1 MLNKKATFTDSAPQK
16 FTSNLTKPF
25 DTIIRQARM
34 HHKSSLLVIIIIAIV
49 AAIFCYAPQITLHI
63 APAWENAVLP
73 VYISIYRFSFLIS
86 ILFAAWL
93 YGTKSGLLICILVGP
108 FIVSR
113 VFINLETTNIGLDLA
128 VIGLGFLFSGLA
140 GRQGAMTLMLEERT
154 RELQNQSVKLSIEII
169 GRKRS
174 EAALLK
180 ERENFRNS
188 FERSPFG
195 VQIISF
201 QGNIVFVNHTML
213 NMWGYRTIE
222 QLSSVPMQQSF
233 SPESISLMREMQKL
247 INSGIVPPTHELS
260 MICSNGQSRIVRI
273 YSKDI
278 IWNGER
284 CIQMLHEDITE
295 RKQME
300 NELKKSEEKFAKI
313 FRNSP
318 DPIAL
323 ISKND
328 GRIVEVNES
337 FLHMTGYKPNE
348 VIGLTTLDL
357 NLWCNQADR
366 NRYFDQQLSYGE
378 ASNLEVDM
386 RMKSGEVRN
395 CVVLGEVLELPDGK
409 HILSIIRDI
418 TEQKKMQENLMAT
431 DRLASIGE
439 LASGMAHELN
449 NPLTAVIG
457 FSELLLE
464 EPLPD
469 NIKEDVEM
477 MCREAKRTAEV
488 VKNMLTFAR
497 KHPAAK
503 QPASINT
510 IIVKTLEIRK
520 YDQNLN
526 NITVVQQFEEGLPE
540 IQVDFFQL
548 QQVFLNII
556 INAEYF
562 MKEAHG
568 GGTLKITTQISGDYI
583 KISLT
588 DNGPGITKDNLNRIF
603 NPFYTTKPIGK
614 GTGLGLSICHGI
626 VTGHGGKIYAESEEG
641 QGATFIV
648 ELPIKFDL
656 DLAS

>member
-1 MLNKKATFTDSAPQK
+1 
-16 FTSNLTKPF
+16 
-25 DTIIRQARM
+25 
-34 HHKSSLLVIIIIAIV
+34 
-49 AAIFCYAPQITLHI
+49 
-63 APAWENAVLP
+63 
-73 VYISIYRFSFLIS
+73 
-86 ILFAAWL
+86 
-93 YGTKSGLLICILVGP
+93 
-108 FIVSR
+108 
-113 VFINLETTNIGLDLA
+113 
-128 VIGLGFLFSGLA
+128 
-140 GRQGAMTLMLEERT
+140 
-154 RELQNQSVKLSIEII
+154 
-169 GRKRS
+169 
-174 EAALLK
+174 
-180 ERENFRNS
+180 
-188 FERSPFG
+188 
-195 VQIISF
+195 
-201 QGNIVFVNHTML
+201 
-213 NMWGYRTIE
+213 
-222 QLSSVPMQQSF
+222 
-233 SPESISLMREMQKL
+233 
-247 INSGIVPPTHELS
+247 
-260 MICSNGQSRIVRI
+260 
-273 YSKDI
+273 
-278 IWNGER
+278 
-284 CIQMLHEDITE
+284 
-295 RKQME
+295 
-300 NELKKSEEKFAKI
+300 
-313 FRNSP
+313 
-318 DPIAL
+318 
-323 ISKND
+323 
-328 GRIVEVNES
+328 
-337 FLHMTGYKPNE
+337 
-348 VIGLTTLDL
+348 
-357 NLWCNQADR
+357 
-366 NRYFDQQLSYGE
+366 
-378 ASNLEVDM
+378 
-386 RMKSGEVRN
+386 
-395 CVVLGEVLELPDGK
+395 
-409 HILSIIRDI
+409 
-418 TEQKKMQENLMAT
+418 
-431 DRLASIGE
+431 
-439 LASGMAHELN
+439 
-449 NPLTAVIG
+449 VIG